1 MSLAIDLFQV
11 PPPRTTSRRT
21 TFCGGEMVR
30 HYGELATVVK
40 FSRERGLLLKGM
52 SGGRFYAE
60 PEECEPWY

>member
-1 MSLAIDLFQV
+1 
-11 PPPRTTSRRT
+11 
-21 TFCGGEMVR
+21 MVR